1 MHSSCPASG
10 IHAFL
15 SVLQQ
20 AQTWM
25 APLAWLA
32 LMLAGLPIMFFLPAH
47 WLFVRLAPPAAQ
59 KLPKDVTSG
68 HLVLA
73 SERRIAGLKGPG
85 D

>member
-25 APLAWLA
+25 APQLGLAES
-32 LMLAGLPIMFFLPAH
+32 
-47 WLFVRLAPPAAQ
+47 RL
-59 KLPKDVTSG
+59 
-68 HLVLA
+68 
-73 SERRIAGLKGPG
+73 
-85 D
+85 